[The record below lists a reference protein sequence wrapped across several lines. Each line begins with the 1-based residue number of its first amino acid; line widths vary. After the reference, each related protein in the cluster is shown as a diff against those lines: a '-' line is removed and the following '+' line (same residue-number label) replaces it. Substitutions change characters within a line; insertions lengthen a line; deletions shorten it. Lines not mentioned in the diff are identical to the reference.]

1 MKKIKRKLTFITAIS
16 LLTFS
21 KHFSQSTISGIG
33 IGNIRPILPAF
44 LGWNGAGPNQG
55 PLDVRN
61 DFNNH
66 IAFFTAGP
74 NNTRMRIFGNG
85 LSPSCPLGG
94 GIGINPNPANPI
106 TAPGSFLHIGL
117 TTLLIH

>member
-1 MKKIKRKLTFITAIS
+1 MKTKKFTLIIVLTS
-16 LLTFS
+16 LTS
-21 KHFSQSTISGIG
+21 IG
-33 IGNIRPILPAF
+33 LFAQGGNIGNFRLPANF
-44 LGWNGAGPNQG
+44 LGFNAGIPGELNI
-55 PLDVRN
+55 RN